1 MSEKIQKVLA
11 NAGYGSRRE
20 IEQWIKD
27 ERIKINGKL
36 ATLGDRITLEAKI
49 QLDDSQ
55 PLKLSDKTPE
65 SQRVLIYHKPEGQV
79 CSRSDPEG
87 RPTVFKNLP
96 KIKQGRWLNVGRLDI
111 NTSGLLLF
119 TNDGELANQLTHP
132 SSQIDRE
139 YAVRVLGEVTQ
150 DMINNLLKGVML
162 DDGMAKFDSIY
173 DGGGQG
179 ANHWFTVVVRE
190 GRNREVR
197 RLWESQGLKVS
208 RLMRARF
215 GSVTLPRRI
224 RPGKFEEME
233 EKDIQLLKG
242 GGKGKET
249 SAKSPT
255 TVKQRNTRNVKV
267 PESPEAKTP
276 RGRNVKVS
284 KNPEAK
290 TPRGRNVK
298 PSRRN
303 DRDEEKNTKRPRPKY
318 KK

>member
-65 SQRVLIYHKPEGQV
+65 TQRVLIYHKPEGQV
-79 CSRSDPEG
+79 CSRTDPEG

-132 SSQIDRE
+132 SGQIERE

-162 DDGMAKFDSIY
+162 DDGLAKFDSIY

-215 GSVTLPRRI
+215 GNVTLPRRI

-233 EKDIQLLKG
+233 EKDIQLLKACLQ
-242 GGKGKET
+242 GKET
-249 SAKSPT
+249 STKLPA
-255 TVKQRNTRNVKV
+255 NTRQQTAKKART
-267 PESPEAKTP
+267 SKIPEAKNP
-276 RGRNVKVS
+276 RGRNVRPS
-284 KNPEAK
+284 KREAEK
-290 TPRGRNVK
+290 STKK
-298 PSRRN
+298 PG
-303 DRDEEKNTKRPRPKY
+303 PKY